1 MKVLLKSLRPNS
13 LFGQLLLVTFIGAV
27 LLQCINFFAVYSIQ
41 RSYAGEFLSIGHD
54 YTVSMYQAIRRMSRE
69 QRLIVMEDIAKS
81 RIVADKSFRSRILS
95 KGPNWKTEDHYKAT
109 GMRDAVASAIAATD
123 ASSPDVRARVLYD
136 TSQEASD
143 PNYSGY
149 LFPLLQVM
157 IQIDDKDWLE
167 LTQPMILTDFNLIRR
182 QRALILLGSLIISFV
197 TVLLIRRATKPLYKL
212 GQAAEMFGHNPEM
225 AHPLEEEGSIEI
237 REAAQSFNRMR
248 KRICDNLNE
257 RNNMLEAMG
266 HDLRTPLARIQLRL
280 DKIQPEPLREK
291 FAANIDEIQ
300 SIIEQGLELAR
311 SLHTSE
317 KASPLDIAAFIES
330 IVDDMEAQGENV
342 TLAKITRDDD
352 SAPLVMARPTCLKRS
367 VENLLSNAVLYANNV
382 HIAVTQDN
390 GNILIDIEDN
400 GPGIPDGLLEKVFEP
415 YYRLEYSRN
424 RASGGTGLGLAIAR
438 NMVLLNNGSISLS
451 NRPEGGLRALITLPR
466 LDGKKNK
473 SA

>member
-1 MKVLLKSLRPNS
+1 MKTLLKLLRPNS

-27 LLQCINFFAVYSIQ
+27 LLQGINFFAVYSIQ

-54 YTVSMYQAIRRMSRE
+54 YTVSMYQAIRRMNRE

-95 KGPNWKTEDHYKAT
+95 KEPNWKTEDYYKAT
-109 GMRDAVASAIAATD
+109 GMRDAVASAIVATGTP
-123 ASSPDVRARVLYD
+123 SPDVRARVLYN
-136 TSQEASD
+136 TSSEASD
-143 PNYSGY
+143 PNYRGY

-212 GQAAEMFGHNPEM
+212 GQAAEMFGDNPEM
-225 AHPLEEEGSIEI
+225 AHPLEEEGSMEI

-400 GPGIPDGLLEKVFEP
+400 GPGIPDDLLEKVFEP

-466 LDGKKNK
+466 LDGKKTK
-473 SA
+473 QA

>member
-41 RSYAGEFLSIGHD
+41 KSYAGEFLRIGHD
-54 YTVSMYQAIRRMSRE
+54 YVVSMYQTVRNMNEE
-69 QRLIVMEDIAKS
+69 QRLAAMEDIEKS
-81 RIVADKSFRSRILS
+81 RGVNDKPFRSRILS
-95 KGPNWKTEDHYKAT
+95 EEPAWETENYYKPVD
-109 GMRDAVASAIAATD
+109 MRDAVAAALEAAGTV
-123 ASSPDVRARVLYD
+123 SPDVRARVLYN
-136 TSQEASD
+136 TSPEASD
-143 PNYSGY
+143 PRYTGY

-157 IQIDDKDWLE
+157 IKIDGSNWLE
-167 LTQPMILTDFNLIRR
+167 VTQPMILTNFSLIRR
-182 QRALILLGSLIISFV
+182 QRALILLGSLIISLV
-197 TVLLIRRATKPLYKL
+197 TVMLMRRATKPLYKL
-212 GQAAEMFGHNPEM
+212 AQAAEMFGHNPET
-225 AHPLEEEGSIEI
+225 AIPLEEEGSVEI

-280 DKIQPEPLREK
+280 DKIQPCSLQEK

-330 IVDDMEAQGENV
+330 IADDMQAQGEHV
-342 TLAKITRDDD
+342 TFTKTPGGDDF
-352 SAPLVMARPTCLKRS
+352 APLVMARPTCLKRS
-367 VENLLSNAVLYANNV
+367 VENLLSNAVLYAKDA
-382 HIAVTQDN
+382 HISITEED
-390 GNILIDIEDN
+390 GNILIGIEDD
-400 GPGIPDGLLEKVFEP
+400 GPGIPEDMLEKVFEP
-415 YYRLEYSRN
+415 YYRMEYSRN

-438 NMVLLNNGSISLS
+438 NMALLNNASISLS
-451 NRPEGGLRALITLPR
+451 NKPGGGLRALIVLPR
-466 LDGKKNK
+466 LDTGGGRM
-473 SA
+473 